1 MELRS
6 SGLTVWFRGRPA
18 PALADVD
25 LGVEAG
31 ARVALLGPSG
41 SGKSSLLRAILG
53 AVPAH
58 GRVSVDGLNPY
69 GRRSEQVAIRRRT
82 GLVRQGG
89 DLVVGLSGR
98 LNALAGTTGNW
109 TLLDWYRVARGR
121 VPDRYQDRFASLVAN
136 HGLEECVGARAE
148 TLSGGQRQRV
158 ALVRA
163 LLPGPELLL
172 ADEPTAGLD
181 PVTGAA
187 AIDAILASGART
199 IVVATHDLAV
209 AARFPHVLA
218 LRGGRIVHDGALAP
232 DTIGALYAT

>member
-1 MELRS
+1 VEVRS

-25 LGVEAG
+25 LRIEAG

-41 SGKSSLLRAILG
+41 SGKSTLLRAILG

-58 GRVSVDGLNPY
+58 GRVSVAGLNPY
-69 GRRSEQVAIRRRT
+69 GRRSDQVAIRRRT

-89 DLVVGLSGR
+89 DLVFGLSGR
-98 LNALAGTTGNW
+98 LNALAGTTATW
-109 TLLDWYRVARGR
+109 TLLDWYQVTRGR
-121 VPDRYQDRFASLVAN
+121 VPVRYLDRFATLVAS
-136 HGLEECVGARAE
+136 HGLEEYVGARVE

-163 LLPGPELLL
+163 LLPEPELLL

-181 PVTGAA
+181 PVTGATA
-187 AIDAILASGART
+187 VDAILASGART

-218 LRGGRIVHDGALAP
+218 LRAGRVVHNGGLAP
-232 DTIGALYAT
+232 DAIGALYAT